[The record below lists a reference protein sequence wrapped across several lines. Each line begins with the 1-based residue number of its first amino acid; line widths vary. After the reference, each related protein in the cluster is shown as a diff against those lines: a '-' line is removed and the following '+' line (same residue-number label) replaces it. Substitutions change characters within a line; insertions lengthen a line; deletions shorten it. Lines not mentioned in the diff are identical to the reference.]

1 MFLDETPA
9 QDAAPAAPA
18 PVEDDFST
26 ISFDEPKA
34 EIAPPAAP
42 PVMPV
47 ESPAPV
53 FAVPQPSPAAA
64 PAPQPEAPAV
74 AAAGSLDEA
83 QLRALLS
90 TVSREVIEKI
100 VWEVVP
106 DLAEII
112 IKEEIRKLKAGI
124 A

>member
-1 MFLDETPA
+1 VAVAAPP
-9 QDAAPAAPA
+9 QPAAPAATA
-18 PVEDDFST
+18 T
-26 ISFDEPKA
+26 
-34 EIAPPAAP
+34 
-42 PVMPV
+42 
-47 ESPAPV
+47 
-53 FAVPQPSPAAA
+53 
-64 PAPQPEAPAV
+64 
-74 AAAGSLDEA
+74 GSLDEA

-90 TVSREVIEKI
+90 TVSREVIERI